1 MTSGATQLAEL
12 KEAGYKVAVSHLRR
26 YEATPAVETA
36 EGIRLPNW
44 EHRIVPTGG
53 VTRVEITWPDDPEK
67 LLATGVAYCC
77 DRDNYNR
84 KLGLTIAVGRARKAL
99 EGSGK

>member
-12 KEAGYKVAVSHLRR
+12 KGAGYKVTVTHQRKYESVANGTNPAGFLEWVSQ
-26 YEATPAVETA
+26 
-36 EGIRLPNW
+36 IM
-44 EHRIVPTGG
+44 PTGG
-53 VTRVEITWPDDPEK
+53 TTLVEISWPDKPEEI
-67 LLATGVAYCC
+67 LARGGAYCC

-84 KLGLTIAVGRARKAL
+84 KLGLTIAIGRARKAL